1 MKTILLKLS
10 PYCVSFEETVP
21 LHCIQGVLVKY
32 LHTLSEIQ
40 SSEKLQV
47 VFSSTVPSNSP
58 NLPLG
63 DINIIESKYL
73 VVKVLCS
80 KITINNQTVHYLL
93 Y

>member
-1 MKTILLKLS
+1 MN
-10 PYCVSFEETVP
+10 
-21 LHCIQGVLVKY
+21 Y
-32 LHTLSEIQ
+32 LHVLSEIQ

-47 VFSSTVPSNSP
+47 VFSSTIPSNSP

-63 DINIIESKYL
+63 DINIIESKCL

-80 KITINNQTVHYLL
+80 EITINDQTVYYLL